1 MIGSNIKKLRIQQ
14 GLTQKNLAD
23 KLFVSAQAVSR
34 WENNEVEPSI
44 STIIELAKIFGVSAD
59 EIMGI
64 ESENGATEP
73 QTQKE
78 PEKEYVYKEPPRQ
91 FLAVCHKCNKPIYE
105 SFNIVRK
112 DDKVLCKSCD
122 TKEKEYIRRGKIEK
136 SVKRRTRSFI
146 FGPLVA
152 ILWLILWGSGNGF
165 STFDSGI
172 TGAVISI
179 GLFTF
184 TSCCIL
190 GNNFIGDITM
200 TIGSWGF
207 VRMPGLIFSLDL
219 DGCLWFLTV
228 KLALFLIS
236 LALGLA
242 FTLLAVI
249 IGGFFSLFV
258 YPFAIVKNFR
268 NPEDIDEI

>member
-1 MIGSNIKKLRIQQ
+1 M
-14 GLTQKNLAD
+14 
-23 KLFVSAQAVSR
+23 
-34 WENNEVEPSI
+34 
-44 STIIELAKIFGVSAD
+44 
-59 EIMGI
+59 
-64 ESENGATEP
+64 
-73 QTQKE
+73 
-78 PEKEYVYKEPPRQ
+78 
-91 FLAVCHKCNKPIYE
+91 
-105 SFNIVRK
+105 
-112 DDKVLCKSCD
+112 
-122 TKEKEYIRRGKIEK
+122 
-136 SVKRRTRSFI
+136 
-146 FGPLVA
+146 
-152 ILWLILWGSGNGF
+152 
-165 STFDSGI
+165 
-172 TGAVISI
+172 
-179 GLFTF
+179 
-184 TSCCIL
+184 
-190 GNNFIGDITM
+190 TM